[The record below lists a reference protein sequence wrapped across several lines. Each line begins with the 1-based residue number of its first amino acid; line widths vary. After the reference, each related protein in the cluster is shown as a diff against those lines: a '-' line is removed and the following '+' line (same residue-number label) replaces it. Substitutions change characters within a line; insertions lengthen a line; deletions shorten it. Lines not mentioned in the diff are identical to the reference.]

1 MDNFCELL
9 SERALTEGLEHQ
21 ALDESDV
28 GSVCEI

>member
-1 MDNFCELL
+1 MDNFCEL